1 MRLAFASAIIATL
14 KIMAS
19 PSYKNAAII
28 YNPVAGQR
36 NVRNGLEQTIGRL
49 AFAGWRTALYETTA
63 EIGAEELARRAI
75 AEGAEIVVAAGGD
88 GTINAVVN
96 GIDVMQNPHVTLG
109 VLPIG
114 TANVWAREVG
124 ITSFPQL
131 TGDFKSATDTLIHGV
146 PVLADLGLAGKRYFL
161 LWAGI
166 GLDALITQEVHFE
179 LKRWAG
185 GLAFAEAGVRA
196 GLRYTGARVRV
207 TLDDEVFENDAWFI
221 SVSNIRLYAHVPLAK
236 NADVTDGLLDVH
248 LFAGNTPPQYLKHM
262 AGVLLGT
269 HTQDPDVVYR
279 QCRRI
284 SVEAE
289 PALPVHVDAEPI
301 GHTPMLFSVVPSAL
315 RVLVPREFAEA

>member
-1 MRLAFASAIIATL
+1 MVTLAPQS
-14 KIMAS
+14 MS
-19 PSYKNAAII
+19 SQYYKNAAII

-36 NVRNGLEQTIGRL
+36 NVRNGMEQTIGRL
-49 AFAGWRTALYETTA
+49 AFAGWRTALYETTI
-63 EIGAEELARRAI
+63 EIGAEELTRRAI

-88 GTINAVVN
+88 GTINAVIN
-96 GIDVMQNPHVTLG
+96 GMDVRQNPHVTLG

-131 TGDFKSATDTLIHGV
+131 TGDFKSAADTLINGV
-146 PVLADLGLAGKRYFL
+146 PMLADLGQAGNRYFL

-166 GLDALITQEVHFE
+166 GLDALITQEVHFD

-185 GLAFAEAGVRA
+185 GLAFAEAGVRT

-207 TLDDEVFENDAWFI
+207 KLDDEVIENDAWFI
-221 SVSNIRLYAHVPLAK
+221 AISNIRLYAHIPLAK
-236 NADVTDGLLDVH
+236 NADITDGLLDVH

-279 QCRRI
+279 QCKQI
-284 SVEAE
+284 SIEAD

-301 GHTPMLFSVVPSAL
+301 GMTPMQFSVLPQRL
-315 RVLVPREFAEA
+315 RVLVPREFIEN